1 MSASRFNLPRR
12 VIFSLIAAVIILV
25 LLMWIYALLLPDP
38 AASAPTHPA
47 PLATAETTAEPE
59 TRAFMFTSNRDGD
72 WDLYEMSLADTSVTN
87 LTNNDSADG
96 MGSYS
101 GDGGAISFLSSRSG
115 QLEAFNM
122 NADGSDQFQVAND
135 LRTIMSILTSG
146 RLNWDFH
153 PNALSQTAFV
163 SLRDL
168 NLEIYLKDG
177 DTETNL
183 TRNGAI
189 DWFPAWSADGTRLA
203 FGSERTGNQEVFVM
217 DADGANV
224 TQLSGDDP
232 AYDVLPV
239 WTTDGRI
246 LFVSEREVA
255 FAGAEIGLYLVN
267 PADPQPVRVAAS
279 EVLTIAPEL
288 NGDTALYM
296 SNADGDWDI
305 YRRDGATVINL
316 TDNDTD
322 DLFPTWK
329 PSS

>member
-12 VIFSLIAAVIILV
+12 VVFSLIAAVLIMLV
-25 LLMWIYALLLPDP
+25 LIWVYAQLLPDP
-38 AASAPTHPA
+38 AAVAPTHPA
-47 PLATAETTAEPE
+47 PLTTAEITSEPD
-59 TRAFMFTSNRDGD
+59 TRSIMFMSNRDGD
-72 WDLYEMSLADTSVTN
+72 WDIYVMTLADQSVTN
-87 LTNNDSADG
+87 LTNNDTADG
-96 MGSYS
+96 MGSFS
-101 GDGGAISFLSSRSG
+101 ADGGAISFLSSRNG

-153 PNALSQTAFV
+153 LSTTGQTAFV
-163 SLRDL
+163 TLRDL
-168 NLEIYLKDG
+168 NLEIYGKHG

-183 TRNGAI
+183 TQNGAI

-203 FGSERTGNQEVFVM
+203 FGSDRTGDQEVYVM
-217 DADGANV
+217 NADGTNLA
-224 TQLSGDDP
+224 QLSGDNP

-239 WTTDGRI
+239 WVDDGRV
-246 LFVSEREVA
+246 LFMSEREVA
-255 FAGAEIGLYLVN
+255 FAGGEIGLYLVN
-267 PADPQPVRVAAS
+267 PDDPQPVRVAAAD
-279 EVLTIAPEL
+279 VLTIAPEL
-288 NGDTALYM
+288 DGATAIYM
-296 SNADGDWDI
+296 SNVDGDWEI